1 MFHTL
6 KCRDDDDDKGG
17 AKKNLKRNKTG
28 DISYKK
34 NPNKKLIVVDTKT
47 AKHCHLITDKKKTE
61 QAVLKIAV
69 TSKQYSLNKVQIKT
83 KVKNNA

>member
-1 MFHTL
+1 MMMI
-6 KCRDDDDDKGG
+6 KGEQRKTQKETRPEIFRT
-17 AKKNLKRNKTG
+17 KKP
-28 DISYKK
+28 KK
-34 NPNKKLIVVDTKT
+34 PIVVDTKT